1 MKGDKQSIEIYS
13 ETAEPC
19 NNHKDVHLRRTDRLF
34 RFHSTWKE

>member
-1 MKGDKQSIEIYS
+1 MKGDKQSIEKYS

-34 RFHSTWKE
+34 RFHST